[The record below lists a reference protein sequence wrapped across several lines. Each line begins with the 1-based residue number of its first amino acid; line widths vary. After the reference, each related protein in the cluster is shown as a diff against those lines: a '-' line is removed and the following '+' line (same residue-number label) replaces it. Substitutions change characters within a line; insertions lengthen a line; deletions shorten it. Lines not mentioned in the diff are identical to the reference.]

1 MQIPQP
7 HTQSHSPSRHRLQ
20 GGFTLIELM
29 IVVAI
34 VGILSAIAYPSYT
47 EYVRKGHRAEARAGL
62 LQAAQ
67 WMERAATA
75 TGTYPL
81 TASFP
86 DSLKSVPGGRYAI
99 SVASDNGA
107 SFTLTAAPQGVQA
120 GDKCGSYTLTHTG
133 TPGNTSLKTG
143 TTKEECWR

>member
-1 MQIPQP
+1 MQISQP
-7 HTQSHSPSRHRLQ
+7 STSRRLQ

-75 TGTYPL
+75 TGLYP
-81 TASFP
+81 ADDKFP
-86 DSLKSVPGGRYAI
+86 PSLKSVPGGRYDI
-99 SVASDNGA
+99 SAAVVDGA
-107 SFTLTAAPQGVQA
+107 SFTLTAAPKGAQT

-133 TPGNTSLKTG
+133 ARNNTSLKTG